1 MVPPLVL
8 VAFFDEA
15 WSGVPVVDAPAIEA
29 EHGLSHGL
37 TALLILTMP
46 QLLGAVLE
54 ARVLLWA
61 HRGHAKRY
69 AVGGLLALAVAVAL
83 AAWAPSPWILGL
95 ALALAGPASGVACA
109 LAEGALVEADPSRRE
124 VEMTRW
130 TLAGALGDLLAPTLV
145 AGVGVAGLGWRTAM
159 LVVAG
164 ALGLYA
170 LWLSRRELAG
180 LPSGEG
186 DDGDDDDDGPQ
197 DLRSTLENR
206 TLVWWLV
213 GTTSCALLD
222 EILVALAALRLRQD
236 LHAPEAVTGFALGAW
251 AFGAGVGLLATQ
263 WLLRHVAPRRLL
275 VVAGVACTLAS
286 SSWLWTSSPLGVTL
300 GIFAI
305 GLTAAPLYPV
315 ATAQVYAACPGRP
328 ALIGAAEQVF
338 APIEIALPW
347 LVGALADRVGLQW
360 ALVGLALQPIVL
372 GTLALRAWPR
382 SRPRR

>member
-1 MVPPLVL
+1 ML
-8 VAFFDEA
+8 VASFDEL
-15 WSGVPVVDAPAIEA
+15 WSGGPVVDAPAIEA

-46 QLLGAVLE
+46 QLLGALVE

-69 AVGGLLALAVAVAL
+69 AVGGLLALAAAVAL
-83 AAWAPSPWILGL
+83 AAWAPSPWAFGA

-109 LAEGALVEADPSRRE
+109 LAEGALVEADPTRRE

-130 TLAGALGDLLAPTLV
+130 TLAGALGDLLAPALV
-145 AGVGVAGLGWRTAM
+145 AFVGVAGLGWRTA
-159 LVVAG
+159 LFVVAA
-164 ALGLYA
+164 ALAVYG
-170 LWLSRRELAG
+170 LWLSRRELSG
-180 LPSGEG
+180 LPVAVDEE
-186 DDGDDDDDGPQ
+186 DDDDDGPH
-197 DLRSTLENR
+197 DLRSTLRNR

-236 LHAPEAVTGFALGAW
+236 LHAPEATTGFALGAW
-251 AFGAGVGLLATQ
+251 AFGAGIGLLGTQ

-275 VVAGVACTLAS
+275 LASGVACTVAS
-286 SSWLWTSSPLGVTL
+286 ASWLWTSSPLAVTV
-300 GIFAI
+300 GIFVI

-338 APIEIALPW
+338 APIDIALPW

-360 ALVGLALQPIVL
+360 ALVGLSLQPIVL
-372 GTLALRAWPR
+372 GTLAWLAWPR
-382 SRPRR
+382 GPKR